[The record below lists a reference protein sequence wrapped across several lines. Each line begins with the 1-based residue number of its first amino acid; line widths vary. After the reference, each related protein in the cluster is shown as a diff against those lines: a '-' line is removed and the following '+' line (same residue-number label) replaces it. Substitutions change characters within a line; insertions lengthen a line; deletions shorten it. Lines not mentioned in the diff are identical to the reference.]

1 MVGEV
6 IVTHLL
12 WFQNLAWATA
22 LTVHLFRVLA
32 RDQIILRT
40 VNKESGTGDVGHAL
54 QVV

>member
-12 WFQNLAWATA
+12 WFKNLAWATA